1 MTDDSILRKGA
12 PGRRPDANGSM
23 HLSNSWYGHAA
34 ILARYAGLDQ
44 PPPIWG
50 KLQHGWNVATGFSPN
65 EPPPLMRGYV
75 WSGRNLSYARQRGL
89 RGVTAIGA
97 PFLYLIRMEVHRHQA
112 SLGTIAYPF
121 HGWERQ
127 EAIGDHA
134 ALARE
139 LRVREEGDV
148 TICLYWREYERKPLR
163 DAYLQVGHRVICHG
177 HREDPTFLERQLR
190 ELQKHRRVVAN
201 RVGTALWYGG
211 ILEREIA
218 VYGPIM
224 GLEEMSEGEEFR
236 ALQEERWPELSGT
249 VDGSRAR
256 ELAEEELG
264 NGFVMDPGEL
274 RQALGWSSGRRALSP
289 IVAPPLRTFQWARRA
304 FQGW

>member
-1 MTDDSILRKGA
+1 
-12 PGRRPDANGSM
+12 M

-34 ILARYAGLDQ
+34 ILARYARLD
-44 PPPIWG
+44 PPPAIWG
-50 KLQHGWNVATGFSPN
+50 KVQHGWNLGTGFTPN

-75 WSGRNLSYARQRGL
+75 WSGRNLGCARQRGL

-97 PFLYLIRMEVHRHQA
+97 PFLYLCHMEAHHDHG

-127 EAIGDHA
+127 EVIGDHA

-139 LRVREEGDV
+139 LREREGGAV
-148 TICLYWREYERKPLR
+148 TVSLYWLEYEREDLR
-163 DAYLQVGHRVICHG
+163 NAYVEAGHRVICHG
-177 HREDPTFLERQLR
+177 YREDPTFLERQLR
-190 ELQKHRRVVAN
+190 ELQKHRRVVSN
-201 RVGTALWYGG
+201 RFCTALWYGG

-224 GLEEMSEGEEFR
+224 GFEVASEGEEFR
-236 ALQEERWPELSGT
+236 ALQEERWPELSST
-249 VDGSRAR
+249 VQGSRAR
-256 ELAEEELG
+256 ELAEKELG
-264 NGFVMDPGEL
+264 SAFVMDPDEL
-274 RQALGWSSGRRALSP
+274 RQALGWSSWRRALSP
-289 IVAPPLRTFQWARRA
+289 ILAPPLRTLQVARRA